1 MTSTIFNNC
10 TSDRQ
15 YKAATGLSISEF
27 DALYE
32 DFAPFYVPKQANPYR
47 KDNAPLLTD
56 KKEAL
61 FFILH
66 YYKAYPTLQNM
77 GIYFGMSNASA
88 CTYLELLR
96 PCLHA
101 ALAKQQTTVKRL
113 FNSQAEFDQLFD
125 GVDVIFIDVTE
136 IPIERAENYNTQKL
150 EYSDK
155 KNSIR

>member
-61 FFILH
+61 FFIIIKRILH
-66 YYKAYPTLQNM
+66 FKIWVFISECLMP
-77 GIYFGMSNASA
+77 
-88 CTYLELLR
+88 LR
-96 PCLHA
+96 VL
-101 ALAKQQTTVKRL
+101 
-113 FNSQAEFDQLFD
+113 
-125 GVDVIFIDVTE
+125 I
-136 IPIERAENYNTQKL
+136 
-150 EYSDK
+150 
-155 KNSIR
+155 